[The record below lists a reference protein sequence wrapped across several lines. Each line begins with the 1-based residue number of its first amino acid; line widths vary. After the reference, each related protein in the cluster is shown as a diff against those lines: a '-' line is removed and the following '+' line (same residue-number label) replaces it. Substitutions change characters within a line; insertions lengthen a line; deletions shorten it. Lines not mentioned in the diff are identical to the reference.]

1 MWNSQ
6 FCLFHY
12 RSLFLLVRVRVAG
25 FRLTLPL
32 ALFLMDETIEII
44 ADMLW
49 LTEKFI
55 PGWVYEEYFGFSE
68 KQDQQ
73 QLKRPLKYFGYPHQ
87 LLQFSREFLNEL
99 RRHGRYSLVEVEVGA
114 GSHKQRVSVELL

>member
-1 MWNSQ
+1 
-6 FCLFHY
+6 
-12 RSLFLLVRVRVAG
+12 
-25 FRLTLPL
+25 
-32 ALFLMDETIEII
+32 MDETIEII